1 MKFHGANLF
10 STSTF
15 AIESSR
21 KERERCCEGDIG
33 NDHCRIFFQPHIE
46 MGMAK
51 RPRGWR
57 RGLLARATV
66 PGWLA
71 ADYLFGKEDWDGGSG
86 GRNESTCLFIQ
97 PDVPFK

>member
-1 MKFHGANLF
+1 MAQTCF
-10 STSTF
+10 SAFTF

-21 KERERCCEGDIG
+21 KEREKEISATITAASSS
-33 NDHCRIFFQPHIE
+33 HHILRWE
-46 MGMAK
+46 WQNGHA
-51 RPRGWR
+51 G
-57 RGLLARATV
+57 GAVCQRA
-66 PGWLA
+66 WLA